1 MQVVGSPCEPGQTQ
15 DAQMPDVTTS
25 QYSCCPAAAGAGHFA
40 RKEITS
46 SPLVGFH
53 LVCRWLWC
61 NKKAP
66 SLPKQFLIPLLI
78 SSCYLTAEAA
88 HVSQRAKG
96 GWELSALPRQQDLW
110 DEQGSGYNKEIT
122 GLLVYG
128 SALALCQERILLS
141 YVQDH

>member
-1 MQVVGSPCEPGQTQ
+1 MQVVGSPCEPSQTQ
-15 DAQMPDVTTS
+15 DAQMPDVTPS
-25 QYSCCPAAAGAGHFA
+25 QHSCCPAAAGAGHFA

-96 GWELSALPRQQDLW
+96 GWELSQPCPGSRICGMSKDLATIRRS
-110 DEQGSGYNKEIT
+110 QGFWFM
-122 GLLVYG
+122 
-128 SALALCQERILLS
+128 
-141 YVQDH
+141 VQL